1 MTTPK
6 PALPE
11 PVPPNAEGSTTCIV
25 RWMVTTRD
33 GLWLGAWDKEAFAA
47 YTQAAIDAAVA
58 EARAVPALT
67 FDAFRAAN
75 VARCVKWH
83 PEGIASWSPSDWLT
97 AVTGEL
103 GELASLLKMRNRER
117 DGLPGNKFS
126 PTQKQIADELAD
138 VLTYLDLL
146 ADVLGVD
153 LGRAAV
159 EKFNEVSERVGFS
172 DRIAIIASPSPA
184 EQPKPAVLDRAAPAS
199 EGSGGDATE
208 ASLSDTKPLDD
219 PRLQQLF
226 GDAIEGALAFG
237 YQGENAAPPGHWLER
252 FWHLG
257 RAEAEK
263 TLAAT
268 PPPMPARLNDQRIVE
283 LMRPLADDALIRPHV
298 IAAARAVIAEY
309 ERANGIGKGEQA

>member
-1 MTTPK
+1 
-6 PALPE
+6 
-11 PVPPNAEGSTTCIV
+11 V
-25 RWMVTTRD
+25 
-33 GLWLGAWDKEAFAA
+33 
-47 YTQAAIDAAVA
+47 
-58 EARAVPALT
+58 
-67 FDAFRAAN
+67 
-75 VARCVKWH
+75 
-83 PEGIASWSPSDWLT
+83 
-97 AVTGEL
+97 
-103 GELASLLKMRNRER
+103 
-117 DGLPGNKFS
+117 
-126 PTQKQIADELAD
+126 
-138 VLTYLDLL
+138 
-146 ADVLGVD
+146 
-153 LGRAAV
+153 
-159 EKFNEVSERVGFS
+159 
-172 DRIAIIASPSPA
+172 

-309 ERANGIGKGEQA
+309 ERLNGISATPRQPLSEARIEEGRHETFSTNNPFCPCDSKTMLKAVRWAERAHGITPAHGKETHG

>member
-47 YTQAAIDAAVA
+47 YTQAAIDAV
-58 EARAVPALT
+58 
-67 FDAFRAAN
+67 
-75 VARCVKWH
+75 
-83 PEGIASWSPSDWLT
+83 
-97 AVTGEL
+97 
-103 GELASLLKMRNRER
+103 
-117 DGLPGNKFS
+117 
-126 PTQKQIADELAD
+126 
-138 VLTYLDLL
+138 
-146 ADVLGVD
+146 
-153 LGRAAV
+153 
-159 EKFNEVSERVGFS
+159 
-172 DRIAIIASPSPA
+172 
-184 EQPKPAVLDRAAPAS
+184 
-199 EGSGGDATE
+199 
-208 ASLSDTKPLDD
+208 SDTKPLDD

-252 FWHLG
+252 FWRLG

-309 ERANGIGKGEQA
+309 ERINGIAPAQGEQP